1 METRTMVAIAAVAA
15 VAVIAAAFVV
25 LGDSDGKVDNMPV
38 IDTDNTDVVNVKVGE
53 EFTISREGNA
63 TTGYQWALV
72 SSDGLKPIK
81 DWYEAKN
88 DGHLMGAGGHHYFTF
103 VAEKEGTYEVVL
115 DYLRSWQGSEG
126 NTVTIKIVA
135 Q

>member
-1 METRTMVAIAAVAA
+1 MDTRTLVVMTAVTVIAAL
-15 VAVIAAAFVV
+15 AAAFVV

-63 TTGYQWALV
+63 TTGYQWVLF
-72 SSDGLKPIK
+72 SSDGLKYVK
-81 DWYEAKN
+81 DWYAAKE
-88 DGHLMGAGGHHYFTF
+88 DGYLMGAGGHHYFTF

-115 DYLRSWQGSEG
+115 DYLRSWEGSEG